1 MVCRYKGQADRFFGK
16 YKDPSIADAR
26 KSWRKIPGGAFPTEA
41 NTPEKALAHA
51 ARWFEGEMADRA
63 TRAAQPP
70 DKSIDWAQ
78 LCDLFLADVAKRVRG
93 ADATRDELK
102 KRARFLRSSEMLAG
116 RPLARHD
123 EELAVAWVR
132 HLLSEPLPGKGEPR
146 DPLTVRNV
154 ARVLGEIYRFA
165 RARGHLPAGRTLPT
179 DGDEFRAEIAG
190 ALKEKAKLGKLTRV
204 ACPTETVAAIVACA
218 EVPELRRVTTQTY
231 YFTGMRP
238 GELHGL
244 RVADYRA
251 EHGVNFLDLRE
262 QQTLPRKDYPSRL
275 APLKTVW
282 ARRKVPVHP
291 SLAPALD
298 AWVREGWARYVGRE
312 PKQEDFLFPDPS
324 GAPFRELSCEEFLAD
339 VERAG
344 CSTLKDGVRLELY
357 SLRHAFATA
366 ARRAGIP
373 SDARDRLLGHRPR
386 DTKAL
391 HYEDEDLPL
400 LAKEVAKIPAVT
412 KALNGSENRQQGD
425 RLVPGLVTAP
435 ITRDAPPTDSST
447 ISAEEKGFEPLDD
460 LRRRRFSKTRTRSRR
475 SDVCAAAIGELR
487 RTKPLPGRLPKR
499 LPRSSESLGH
509 G

>member
-1 MVCRYKGQADRFFGK
+1 MSATDAARPVMVCRYKGQADRFFGK
-16 YKDPSIADAR
+16 YKDPSIANAS
-26 KSWRKIPGGAFPTEA
+26 KSWRKIPGGPFPPEA
-41 NTPEKALAHA
+41 NTPEKALTQAI
-51 ARWFEGEMADRA
+51 RWFEGEMTDRA
-63 TRAAQPP
+63 ARAQQAP
-70 DKSIDWAQ
+70 DKSIGWPQ

-123 EELAVAWVR
+123 EELAVTWVR

-179 DGDEFRAEIAG
+179 EGDEFRAEIAG

-204 ACPTETVAAIVACA
+204 ACPTETVAAIVACT

-231 YFTGMRP
+231 FFTGMRP

-244 RVADYRA
+244 RVCDVRD
-251 EHGVNFLDLRE
+251 EHGVKLIDLRE

-282 ARRKVPVHP
+282 ARRKIPVHP
-291 SLAPALD
+291 SLVPVLD
-298 AWVREGWARYVGRE
+298 AWLSEGWRRYVGRE
-312 PKQEDFLFPDPS
+312 PKPDDFLFPDAS

-339 VERAG
+339 VGRAG
-344 CSTLKDGVRLELY
+344 CSTMKDGVRLELY

-386 DTKAL
+386 DTKSL
-391 HYEDEDLPL
+391 HYEDEDVPL
-400 LAKEVAKIPAVT
+400 LAKEVAKIPALTTAVS
-412 KALNGSENRQQGD
+412 GSENRQQVGS
-425 RLVPGLVTAP
+425 LVPGLVTPPA
-435 ITRDAPPTDSST
+435 TREGSSTDSSM

-460 LRRRRFSKTRTRSRR
+460 LRRRRFSK
-475 SDVCAAAIGELR
+475 
-487 RTKPLPGRLPKR
+487 PLPSTTRPLLREFVGSRFLA
-499 LPRSSESLGH
+499 
-509 G
+509 